1 MADIAFNHQNIL
13 LYYRFLEAVQMATVL
28 LVG

>member
-1 MADIAFNHQNIL
+1 MADIVFNHQNIL
-13 LYYRFLEAVQMATVL
+13 LYYRLLESVQMATVL